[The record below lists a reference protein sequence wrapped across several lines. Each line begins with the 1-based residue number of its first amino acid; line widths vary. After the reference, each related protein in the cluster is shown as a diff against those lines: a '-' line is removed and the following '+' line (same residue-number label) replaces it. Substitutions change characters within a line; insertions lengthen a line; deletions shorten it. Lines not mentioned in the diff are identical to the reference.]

1 MATAFSLASI
11 LSISNF
17 LQILFGSQLQQ
28 NSNPSVLEAVLNEI
42 YLYFIRFGKSN
53 ALWIF
58 AAIIFGVY
66 FFKDLFTYLSSFVA
80 VSTRNKIIRNIRR
93 DLFSRYTAQSI
104 EYISR
109 YKKGDLLTRIS
120 ADVLEYD
127 KNVLLGLQTLVSVAI
142 NVLLYFAA
150 LL

>member
-1 MATAFSLASI
+1 MQQREKNRLTRYYLKPYTGSIIVYFVLMCMATAFSLASI

-66 FFKDLFTYLSSFVA
+66 FS
-80 VSTRNKIIRNIRR
+80 KICLPICR
-93 DLFSRYTAQSI
+93 
-104 EYISR
+104 
-109 YKKGDLLTRIS
+109 LLWQYRQETKSYATFDETFFQDIPLR
-120 ADVLEYD
+120 V
-127 KNVLLGLQTLVSVAI
+127 
-142 NVLLYFAA
+142 
-150 LL
+150 